1 MTGKSFVA
9 RLQTKPEKRADLI
22 ALQVELKQLVKAQE
36 SDAIVYELLQSD
48 NDPDLFLCVA
58 TFRDDAAFVHHMQI
72 DFHDRLVP
80 PILACLAEDMK
91 LDFYRS
97 HG

>member
-9 RLQTKPEKRADLI
+9 RLRTTPEKRAELI
-22 ALQVELKQLVKAQE
+22 ALQVELKQLVMAQE
-36 SDAIVYELLQSD
+36 PDAIVYELLQSD
-48 NDPDLFLCVA
+48 SDPDVFLCVA
-58 TFRDDAAFVHHMQI
+58 TFRNDAAFDHHMQI
-72 DFHDRLVP
+72 DFHERLVP
-80 PILACLAEDMK
+80 PILACLADDMD